1 MGTYSEVV
9 FVCKKNVN
17 DLIQKEQETN
27 EDLSNFLNFAD
38 IKNTEEQN
46 QEKVFLYYWENI
58 KWYGSYPEVSFMN
71 DLAKQHEE
79 DCYLVEVVETGE
91 EFVSGGYMDNPFD
104 VWVER
109 SIHFVSGG
117 YMDNPFDVWVER
129 SIHFDTS
136 T

>member
-71 DLAKQHEE
+71 DLVKQHEE

-91 EFVSGGYMDNPFD
+91 EY
-104 VWVER
+104 
-109 SIHFVSGG
+109 VSGG